1 MYTLCVSY
9 IIREDANFVGIGG
22 CVDNDGVRTCSP
34 EKKGHSMSF
43 STEEKRWANRFFDE
57 KYCLDHGLLEKKL
70 RGQELLLE
78 KKGKQVAINFVL
90 SIHQNFKSKC

>member
-9 IIREDANFVGIGG
+9 IVREDANFVGIDG
-22 CVDNDGVRTCSP
+22 CFDNEGVSTCSP

-43 STEEKRWANRFFDE
+43 FAEEKRWANRFFDE

-78 KKGKQVAINFVL
+78 KKKENKLQ
-90 SIHQNFKSKC
+90 

>member
-1 MYTLCVSY
+1 M
-9 IIREDANFVGIGG
+9 REDANFVGIGG
-22 CVDNDGVRTCSP
+22 CFDNDRVRTFTP

-43 STEEKRWANRFFDE
+43 FAEEKRWANRFFDE